1 MDQEAV
7 LDDREAIWDDRE
19 AMLDDREAMCVPSN
33 YLVTSENDFRFSE
46 AVTIM
51 SILNK
56 LITNAVISKQEI
68 LLSTFV
74 EEI

>member
-1 MDQEAV
+1 MDQEAM
-7 LDDREAIWDDRE
+7 LDDREAMW
-19 AMLDDREAMCVPSN
+19 DDREAMCVPSN

-56 LITNAVISKQEI
+56 LIPIAVIKTKNPVI
-68 LLSTFV
+68 NFCGGDMK
-74 EEI
+74 